1 MRVATMEIIPTVGRF
16 TRMFRKS
23 KILLITAG
31 LSTVAAWSGAEAP
44 ATEAADEGPVLRLG
58 EAVHRALEHN
68 LSLGIARLEPQI
80 AADAEVIEEAVFDFS
95 LFGTADYTRRDR
107 PVATDVTE
115 GTETTTRRYS
125 FGARQPFSTG
135 TIVTA
140 ETALVERDTNAEQ
153 AIGTRDAEFALGLNQ
168 SLWRGFGREVNLAQL
183 RRARI
188 GTETERLRFRNAIL
202 DVLAQTETAYWDLAY
217 AYRDRELRES
227 SIRVAESLL
236 EETRE
241 RERLGLATRLDVL
254 QARANLA
261 ERQEDILFAQQE
273 LEAAH
278 DRLLILLGALD
289 ESLALDATSR
299 VSALPEEFA
308 EPPEFSTVWRRTLDQ
323 NPDTLVQEAVVEQ
336 RRLDRVVARDRTR
349 PTVDLSAGVGV
360 LGVDIDDRW
369 SAYDSALNKDGHFW
383 RVGVQFNMPWGFAAE
398 RAQLRQAGRRLE
410 QEEIRLFDIK
420 QRLLEQ
426 TRRAWRQLRTSEERL
441 SAASLTLELQ
451 EESFEQE
458 RSRFETGLSTFRAVL
473 ESQRDLDNARN
484 SRLRAVIERIRAE
497 VDLHR
502 IDGTLLERHGFA
514 WDEVE
519 VP

>member
-1 MRVATMEIIPTVGRF
+1 
-16 TRMFRKS
+16 MFRPFR
-23 KILLITAG
+23 IIFAAG
-31 LSTVAAWSGAEAP
+31 VAAASGTAMQ
-44 ATEAADEGPVLRLG
+44 ATEGEGSVLQLR
-58 EAVHRALEHN
+58 EAIHRALEHN
-68 LSLGIARLEPQI
+68 LSLGIARLDPRI
-80 AADAEVIEEAVFDFS
+80 ADDAVAIEEAAFDFS
-95 LFGTADYTRRDR
+95 LFGTADYVRRDR

-115 GTETTTRRYS
+115 GTETTTRRYT

-135 TIVTA
+135 TRVTA

-153 AIGTRDAEFALGLNQ
+153 AIGSRDAEFTLGLNQ
-168 SLWRGFGREVNLAQL
+168 SLWQGFGREVNLAQL

-188 GTETERLRFRNAIL
+188 GSETERLRFRAAIL
-202 DVLAQTETAYWDLAY
+202 DILAQTETAYWDLAY

-261 ERQEDILFAQQE
+261 ERQEDILVAQQE
-273 LEAAH
+273 VESAH

-289 ESLALDATSR
+289 ETLALDATSR
-299 VSALPEEFA
+299 VSALPDTFL
-308 EPPEFSTVWRRTLDQ
+308 EPPEFSTVWRRTLDR
-323 NPDTLVQEAVVEQ
+323 NPDTLVQEGVVEQ

-369 SAYDSALNKDGHFW
+369 RAYDGAINKDGHYW
-383 RVGVQFNMPWGFAAE
+383 RVGVQFSMPWGFAAE
-398 RAQLRQAGRRLE
+398 RAGLRQADRRLE
-410 QEEIRLFDIK
+410 QEEIRMVEIK

-441 SAASLTLELQ
+441 SAANLTLELQ
-451 EESFEQE
+451 EESFAQE
-458 RSRFETGLSTFRAVL
+458 RSRYETGLSTFRAVL
-473 ESQRDLDNARN
+473 ESQRDLDNARS

-497 VDLHR
+497 VDLNR
-502 IDGTLLERHGFA
+502 IDGTLLERHGFT

-519 VP
+519 AP